1 MRGSIPKERYIEIM
15 IEGARHF
22 GVANEHIE
30 ILKILEKR
38 PRKKL
43 EDLSKWSDIL
53 DIPSELPIIPREE
66 MENSDNMFAFNR
78 LVFSMSEE
86 ITLSTREKFAGKE
99 LAIAMTKM

>member
-53 DIPSELPIIPREE
+53 
-66 MENSDNMFAFNR
+66 
-78 LVFSMSEE
+78 
-86 ITLSTREKFAGKE
+86 
-99 LAIAMTKM
+99 